1 MKFHLGEPVVLESS
15 TKDIEVNEGDSVILT
30 CNTQG
35 ELLHFV
41 FAKEYPFSRIWV
53 IDSFLRV
60 SSSENRMAK
69 GRCGSSI
76 IGLHSSSGM

>member
-15 TKDIEVNEGDSVILT
+15 TKDIEVNEGDSVTLT

-35 ELLHFV
+35 ELLF
-41 FAKEYPFSRIWV
+41 FAEEYPFSRIWV
-53 IDSFLRV
+53 IDSLLRV